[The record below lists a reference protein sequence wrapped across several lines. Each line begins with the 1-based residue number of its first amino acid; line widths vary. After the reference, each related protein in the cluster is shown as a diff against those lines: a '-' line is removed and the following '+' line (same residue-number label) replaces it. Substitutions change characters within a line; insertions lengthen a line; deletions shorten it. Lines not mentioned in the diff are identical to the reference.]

1 MKLIAFTVFT
11 VVGLAAGMVIGL
23 STMPGLP
30 TDAYRS
36 DRYWHLI
43 VNTLG
48 GAAAGMGIA
57 AACVHLTDDK
67 SKKG

>member
-43 VNTLG
+43 VNTFG
-48 GAAAGMGIA
+48 GSAAGMGIA
-57 AACVHLTDDK
+57 AIGVRMTDDK